1 MTEETNK
8 ACLFC
13 ERNENEIPLVQI
25 HYQEKDLWI
34 CPQHIPVLIHDP
46 SKCHF
51 WFEIKNESLSVL
63 KPTGLPSTLMK
74 INYHYDLLFSIFM
87 PYK

>member
-46 SKCHF
+46 SKL
-51 WFEIKNESLSVL
+51 IGK
-63 KPTGLPSTLMK
+63 LPGAENMEAG
-74 INYHYDLLFSIFM
+74 
-87 PYK
+87 